1 MDESVQT
8 PTTGEPGP
16 DDTRRARVSSE
27 EAAERLIE
35 TTITMLR
42 EVPFNELSVRT
53 IAARADLNN
62 STIDRCF
69 GSINTLFNIASNR
82 LAVRAIAEF
91 ADSPELLPY
100 DVPDLGLSVRF
111 RGWLLTGGADPADLR
126 FEPGNTIAQLM
137 GDRQQLMHGVSPW
150 TARVFTQILAFLVE
164 GYTVFNESHAIDDE
178 VRGAM
183 LQLVGQLSLD
193 LPQIEKRL
201 GWQDRAVEDQSL

>member
-1 MDESVQT
+1 MTDKHPVT
-8 PTTGEPGP
+8 A
-16 DDTRRARVSSE
+16 RRSRVSSD
-27 EAAERLIE
+27 EASERLIE
-35 TTITMLR
+35 TTIAMLR
-42 EVPFNELSVRT
+42 EVPFSELSVRT

-82 LAVRAIAEF
+82 LAVRAIVEF
-91 ADSPELLPY
+91 ADSPDLLPY

-111 RGWLLTGGADPADLR
+111 RGWLLTGGTDPADLR

-137 GDRQQLMHGVSPW
+137 GDRQQLMRGVSPW
-150 TARVFTQILAFLVE
+150 TARVFTQVLAFLVE

-178 VRGAM
+178 IRAAM

-193 LPQIEKRL
+193 LPVIEERL
-201 GWQDRAVEDQSL
+201 GWQDRAADDQAL